1 MAKILYIEDN
11 PDNMQLVQRVITA
24 LGHQFLWAADGLSGI
39 STVESERPD
48 LILLDIN
55 LPDIDGH
62 EVARR
67 LRASKLKLL
76 YVPIIAITA
85 NALKGDAEKALAA
98 GCDVYLSKPVNIREL
113 RAQVMGFL
121 PDTMVPTALSREQSV

>member
-24 LGHQFLWAADGLSGI
+24 LGYQFLWAANGLSGI
-39 STVESERPD
+39 RVVEDEHPD

-55 LPDIDGH
+55 LPDIDGY

-67 LRASKLKLL
+67 LRANKNHL

-85 NALKGDAEKALAA
+85 NALKGDAEMALAA
-98 GCDVYLSKPVNIREL
+98 GCDVYMSKPVNIREL
-113 RAQVMGFL
+113 RAHVVGL
-121 PDTMVPTALSREQSV
+121 LADSKATTALDQRQNV

>member
-11 PDNMQLVQRVITA
+11 PDNMQLVQRVVTA
-24 LGHQFLWAADGLSGI
+24 LGHQFLWAANGLSGI
-39 STVESERPD
+39 SMVENDRPD

-55 LPDIDGH
+55 LPDVDGY

-67 LRASKLKLL
+67 LRTNKRDFL

-85 NALKGDAEKALAA
+85 NALKGDAEKALDA

-113 RAQVMGFL
+113 RAHVVGFL
-121 PDTMVPTALSREQSV
+121 PDAKDSTALHHGHSV

>member
-1 MAKILYIEDN
+1 MAKVLCIEDN

-24 LGHQFLWAADGLSGI
+24 LGHQFLGAANGLSGI
-39 STVESERPD
+39 SVAETERPD

-67 LRASKLKLL
+67 LRANKNHLL

-85 NALKGDAEKALAA
+85 NALKGDAERALAA
-98 GCDVYLSKPVNIREL
+98 GCDVYMSKPVNIREL
-113 RAQVMGFL
+113 RAQVVGFL
-121 PDTMVPTALSREQSV
+121 PDSQISAALNQG